1 MFSPI
6 LQDMLEGEL
15 ENHLGYEKYEHIG
28 ESNINS
34 RNGHSGKT
42 VTTSFGD
49 MELEIPRDR
58 NSTFEP

>member
-34 RNGHSGKT
+34 RMDT
-42 VTTSFGD
+42 VVKQSQHPLGTW
-49 MELEIPRDR
+49 
-58 NSTFEP
+58 N